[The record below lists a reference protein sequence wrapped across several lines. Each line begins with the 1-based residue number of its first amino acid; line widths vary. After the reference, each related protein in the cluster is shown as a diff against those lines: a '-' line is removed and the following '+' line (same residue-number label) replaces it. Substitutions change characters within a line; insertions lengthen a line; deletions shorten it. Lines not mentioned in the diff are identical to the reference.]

1 MAFLLVTCDHEV
13 FSAAAFAV
21 AQLLSAEGIDYSFL
35 VRPETPFFSRAA
47 VRAAV
52 AAGLGIPPDDVLLEE
67 V

>member
-35 VRPETPFFSRAA
+35 VRPETPFFSLA
-47 VRAAV
+47 VVRV

>member
-21 AQLLSAEGIDYSFL
+21 AQLLSEKGIDYSFL
-35 VRPETPFFSRAA
+35 VRPETPFFSRAV
-47 VRAAV
+47 VRV